1 METIDQAAVRRS
13 GELLAMDR
21 IVTLEDFQRAVLSS
35 NRNICRV
42 KCAAHVDRYN
52 RPAEGKLAVAVLLR
66 EYRQGGELFDAVV
79 RSARQLI
86 EEKAS
91 MLLTGMDQVDIFEVR
106 YVEIFVSVDAV
117 ISDYNLYHEVHQAI
131 SRRLAEFLDPITGN
145 FNGQGWEI
153 GQLPGRELIYNS
165 IKTVKNIKWNR
176 GLHLFTYVTTENGRQ
191 AVEFQELRRDAF
203 TVPVCGEPEINL
215 TVEQSRG

>member
-1 METIDQAAVRRS
+1 M
-13 GELLAMDR
+13 
-21 IVTLEDFQRAVLSS
+21 
-35 NRNICRV
+35 
-42 KCAAHVDRYN
+42 DRYN

-106 YVEIFVSVDAV
+106 YVEIYVVVDAV
-117 ISDYNLYHEVHQAI
+117 IADYNLYHEVHQAI

-165 IKTVKNIKWNR
+165 VKTVKNIKWIK
-176 GLHLFTYVTTENGRQ
+176 GLHLFTYVVTENGRQ
-191 AVEFQELRRDAF
+191 AVEFGQIRRDAF

-215 TVEQSRG
+215 TVEQTRG

>member
-1 METIDQAAVRRS
+1 METIDEAARRRS
-13 GELLAMDR
+13 GELLGMGR
-21 IVTLEDFQRAVLSS
+21 IVTLEDFQRSVLSS

-52 RPAEGKLAVAVLLR
+52 RPAEGKLAVAVLLK

-79 RSARQLI
+79 RSARELI
-86 EEKAS
+86 AEKAS
-91 MLLTGMDQVDIFEVR
+91 MLLAGKGQVVIFEVR
-106 YVEIFVSVDAV
+106 YVEIFVVVDAV
-117 ISDYNLYHEVHQAI
+117 IADYNIYHETHQAI

-165 IKTVKNIKWNR
+165 IKTVKNIKWIK
-176 GLHLFTYVTTENGRQ
+176 GLHMFTYVVTEQGRQ
-191 AVEFQELRRDAF
+191 AVEFDQIRRDAF

-215 TVEQSRG
+215 TVEQTWG